1 MNIYLCNINESDIS
15 TVQYQSTPGSS
26 VYTTVTVR
34 SLDAGSV
41 IYVDIPLD
49 VLQQSNETVP
59 LYLKVVLAS
68 STVNVKLVYSTSYWN
83 DEIDIPD
90 IAADSSKIVYISDR
104 ASKIVRFKDLRKI
117 LSINA
122 DAITNTITQ
131 AFEE

>member
-49 VLQQSNETVP
+49 VLQQSNETGP